1 MTIRVYE
8 ENGTTIVAPEGK
20 IDHLTAEEF
29 ESEVT
34 KQCEAHD
41 SLIIEM
47 KDVKYVSSAA
57 LRAILN
63 INDMMEGKGQ
73 LVFRNVNKNVMDI
86 LNITRFSD
94 YLDIR

>member
-1 MTIRVYE
+1 MFFGDVGI
-8 ENGTTIVAPEGK
+8 
-20 IDHLTAEEF
+20 F
-29 ESEVT
+29 
-34 KQCEAHD
+34 C
-41 SLIIEM
+41 IEM

-63 INDMMEGKGQ
+63 INDMMEGKGK

-86 LNITRFSD
+86 LNITGFSD

>member
-1 MTIRVYE
+1 MTIKVYD
-8 ENGTTIVAPEGK
+8 ENGTAVIAPEGK
-20 IDHLTAEEF
+20 IDHLTVEEF
-29 ESEVT
+29 ESETT

-63 INDMMEGKGQ
+63 INDIMESKGG
-73 LVFRNVNKNVMDI
+73 LVFRNVNKNIMDI
-86 LNITRFSD
+86 LSVTGLLD